1 MVKLRLKR
9 AGRKGLPIYK
19 IVAADARYP
28 RDGRFIEQVGYY
40 DPNKNPMQVDLVE
53 DRVMYWL
60 KTGAQPTDTVRS
72 LFKREG
78 ILYKWNLEKRG
89 KSAEEIQSELE
100 NFKTR
105 NADRHV
111 KDEEKKA
118 RRKENKAKKEAE
130 AKLEAEG
137 PKVEAAPE
145 VKAEETPEVKEVK
158 EEAAPVVEAAPEV
171 KEEAPVAEEKAPE
184 VKEETPEVKEEVKAE
199 ETAPEVKE
207 EEAPEVK
214 DEEVKEEETKEEVK
228 EETKEETTEENKDEE
243 EAK

>member
-130 AKLEAEG
+130 AKIEAEG
-137 PKVEAAPE
+137 PKAEAAPE
-145 VKAEETPEVKEVK
+145 VKAEETPEVK

-171 KEEAPVAEEKAPE
+171 KEESPVAEEKAPE
-184 VKEETPEVKEEVKAE
+184 VKEETPEVKE
-199 ETAPEVKE
+199 EVKE

-228 EETKEETTEENKDEE
+228 EETKEETTEEKKDEE

>member
-145 VKAEETPEVKEVK
+145 VKAEETPEVKE
-158 EEAAPVVEAAPEV
+158 EAAPVVEAAPEV

>member
-40 DPNKNPMQVDLVE
+40 DPNKNPMQVDLRE

-89 KSAEEIQSELE
+89 KSADEIQSELE
-100 NFKTR
+100 SFKER

-111 KDEEKKA
+111 KDEERKK
-118 RRKENKAKKEAE
+118 RRKEAKAKKEADAKKEAE
-130 AKLEAEG
+130 A
-137 PKVEAAPE
+137 P
-145 VKAEETPEVKEVK
+145 KAE
-158 EEAAPVVEAAPEV
+158 APA
-171 KEEAPVAEEKAPE
+171 
-184 VKEETPEVKEEVKAE
+184 EEVKAE

-207 EEAPEVK
+207 EAPVVEEAPAPEVKEEPAPEVKEEPAPEVEEEEAPEVK
-214 DEEVKEEETKEEVK
+214 DEEVK
-228 EETKEETTEENKDEE
+228 EETKEETTEEAPEEESKDEE

>member
-40 DPNKNPMQVDLVE
+40 DPNKNPMQVELVE

-78 ILYKWNLEKRG
+78 LLYKWNLEKRG

-100 NFKTR
+100 NFKER

-111 KDEEKKA
+111 KEEEKKKK
-118 RRKENKAKKEAE
+118 RKEAKAKKEAD

-137 PKVEAAPE
+137 PKTEAAPA
-145 VKAEETPEVKEVK
+145 AEETPEVKE
-158 EEAAPVVEAAPEV
+158 
-171 KEEAPVAEEKAPE
+171 EAPAV
-184 VKEETPEVKEEVKAE
+184 VETPEVKEEA
-199 ETAPEVKE
+199 APEVI
-207 EEAPEVK
+207 EEATP
-214 DEEVKEEETKEEVK
+214 EVK
-228 EETKEETTEENKDEE
+228 EETKEEVKAEEPAEVKEE
-243 EAK
+243 PEVKE